1 MFYVL
6 GLVLGLRE
14 IHAQL
19 VLNEKSPK
27 SQIWTALSISFNCM
41 SMLMIALSGT
51 VDEVVIPLNIQLSSG
66 GILGNV
72 FA

>member
-1 MFYVL
+1 
-6 GLVLGLRE
+6 
-14 IHAQL
+14 
-19 VLNEKSPK
+19 
-27 SQIWTALSISFNCM
+27 M

-72 FA
+72 FAWVTPLLALHSCLGLSEFYGMNLL